1 MWFLRYVSSL
11 KTLIPSWANNSVV
24 IKKERI
30 MPTGLLQIHMEKA
43 LQLPARPLPL
53 FKEMSRPYV
62 TKAVIPE

>member
-1 MWFLRYVSSL
+1 MVFALRFLFENADPILSQY
-11 KTLIPSWANNSVV
+11 NSVV

-30 MPTGLLQIHMEKA
+30 MPTGLLQIRMEKA